1 MLYFVNNNCFR
12 IFCVKAYVGFSWA
25 QDSACSDVSI
35 ATGNWGC
42 GAFQGDCHLKSL
54 LQLLS
59 AAQAKRDVAYFTFG
73 DTKLQESINDMHS
86 FLKNQNVT
94 VG

>member
-1 MLYFVNNNCFR
+1 
-12 IFCVKAYVGFSWA
+12 
-25 QDSACSDVSI
+25 
-35 ATGNWGC
+35 
-42 GAFQGDCHLKSL
+42 LKSL

-73 DTKLQESINDMHS
+73 DTKLRESINDMHT
-86 FLKNQNVT
+86 FLKKQNMT

>member
-1 MLYFVNNNCFR
+1 M
-12 IFCVKAYVGFSWA
+12 
-25 QDSACSDVSI
+25 SDVSI

-42 GAFQGDCHLKSL
+42 GAFKGNCYLKAL

-73 DTKLQESINDMHS
+73 DTKLQESVNDMHT
-86 FLKNQNVT
+86 FLKNKNVT
-94 VG
+94 VGKLLYLLNI

>member
-1 MLYFVNNNCFR
+1 MVV
-12 IFCVKAYVGFSWA
+12 IQAYVGFSWGEN
-25 QDSACSDVSI
+25 SECSNVSI

-73 DTKLQESINDMHS
+73 DTKLRDSIYDMHT
-86 FLKNQNVT
+86 FLKNKNAT